1 MPGPHDPYAA
11 LRVRNYQLFVGGW
24 LPASVGLQMQGT
36 ALAWEIYEHTNDP
49 LSLGIIGVARA
60 LPTLLLA
67 LPAGQIVDLVDRRRV
82 LLLTQVGFALA
93 GALLT
98 LGSIALNHGLLGSA
112 GAGVW
117 IMYLLIALTGGA
129 RVFNGPAR
137 ASLLPRI
144 VPGGASGV
152 IFQNAI
158 TWNSGVFH
166 FAAVLGPLA
175 AGGVIALTGVAW
187 PVYALAAVGCLWFA
201 GMCPFIKP
209 FPVDATA
216 PHAAP
221 AEGQAAG
228 ALAAPRALPGA
239 PLRLAELAPRA
250 MLRGMME
257 GVRHVWRERTVLG
270 AISLDL
276 FAVLLGGATALMP
289 VYARDILHVGPFGLG
304 ALRAAPFV
312 GALLMA
318 LLLAHRPAFERAG
331 SALLWSVAG
340 FGACTVIFGVSTSF
354 WLSLGLLGLLGA
366 LDNISVVIRHVLV
379 SVKTPDHLRGR
390 VAAVNAVFIE
400 SSNELGGFE
409 SGLVAKFFGPV
420 FSVVSG
426 GVGTIL
432 VVIGMAWWIPELRR
446 LRRLHDSGVP
456 PG

>member
-11 LRVRNYQLFVGGW
+11 LRVRNYQLFISGW

-60 LPTLLLA
+60 LPTILLA

-82 LLLTQVGFALA
+82 LLLTQVGFAAA
-93 GALLT
+93 GVLLT
-98 LGSIALNHGLLGSA
+98 LGSIALNRGMLGSD

-117 IMYLLIALTGGA
+117 LMYLLIALTGGA

-144 VPGGASGV
+144 VPGGASGAV
-152 IFQNAI
+152 FHNAI

-166 FAAVLGPLA
+166 LAAVLGPLA
-175 AGGVIALTGVAW
+175 AGGVIAMTGVAW
-187 PVYALAAVGCLWFA
+187 PVYALAAAGCLWFA
-201 GMCPFIKP
+201 GMCPFIRP
-209 FPVDATA
+209 YSAGSASPLTA
-216 PHAAP
+216 
-221 AEGQAAG
+221 AERADSSRSVSPLVAG
-228 ALAAPRALPGA
+228 VPSRLAA
-239 PLRLAELAPRA
+239 LAPRA
-250 MLRGMME
+250 MLRGIME
-257 GVRHVWRERTVLG
+257 GVRHVWSERTVLG

-289 VYARDILHVGPFGLG
+289 VYARDILHVGPVGLG

-340 FGACTVIFGVSTSF
+340 FGACTIVFGVSTSF
-354 WLSLGLLGLLGA
+354 WSSLALLGLLGA
-366 LDNISVVIRHVLV
+366 LDNVSVVIRHVLV

-432 VVIGMAWWIPELRR
+432 VVLGMAWWLPELRK
-446 LRRLHDSGVP
+446 LRRLHEP
-456 PG
+456 HAARPG